1 MTTLLGRVRAWL
13 FPIAPP
19 ERLAMLRVLCGAF
32 ALLYI
37 VIRARAFVSLVD
49 ADPSR
54 FEPVGVLSLLGSPVS
69 DGVLMGCFVAA
80 VVAGIGFVAGVWF
93 RLSGPLFAL
102 LLLALSTYRSSWG
115 QVLWLENVMVLQ
127 VLIVGFSR
135 GADAL
140 AWRRGARAPL
150 ARQSAGEV
158 YGVPVRLA
166 ALVTV
171 ATYLLSVLAK
181 FRLGGTAWMFS
192 DSLRNHVAGSV
203 ARAELL
209 DAPASPVGRWLVAYE
224 WVFPPMA
231 VASVVVEL
239 ASPIALVKGRPRD
252 IWVASAWLMHV
263 SIALMLY
270 VVFPYPLFLVAFAPF
285 YDLEHLTPLGA
296 RRWARRHRLAT
307 RGRRRPTRRS
317 RHEPDRNSRS
327 SSCRWINLW

>member
-1 MTTLLGRVRAWL
+1 MTAPVGRVRDWL
-13 FPIAPP
+13 FPVAPP
-19 ERLAMLRVLCGAF
+19 ERLAMLRVLSGAF
-32 ALLYI
+32 ALGYI
-37 VIRARAFVSLVD
+37 VIRAQAFVSLVD

-54 FEPVGVLSLLGSPVS
+54 LAPVGVLSPLGSPVA
-69 DGVLMGCFVAA
+69 DGVLVGCFIAA
-80 VVAGIGFVAGVWF
+80 VVAGVGFMAGVWF
-93 RLSGPLFAL
+93 RVTGPLFAL

-135 GADAL
+135 SADAL
-140 AWRRGARAPL
+140 ALAWRPGEPTPP
-150 ARQSAGEV
+150 AGKVVREA

-209 DAPASPVGRWLVAYE
+209 DAPAPPLGRWLVAYE
-224 WVFPPMA
+224 WIFPPMA
-231 VASVVVEL
+231 VASVLVEL
-239 ASPIALVKGRPRD
+239 ASPIALVKGRLRD

-263 SIALMLY
+263 SIALLMY

-285 YDLEHLTPLGA
+285 YDLEHLTRVARGALRKPLA
-296 RRWARRHRLAT
+296 I
-307 RGRRRPTRRS
+307 GRRQ
-317 RHEPDRNSRS
+317 N
-327 SSCRWINLW
+327 

>member
-1 MTTLLGRVRAWL
+1 MCGDAMTTLVRRVGTWF
-13 FPIAPP
+13 FPTAPP
-19 ERLAMLRVLCGAF
+19 ERLAMLRVLAGAF
-32 ALLYI
+32 ALSYI
-37 VIRARAFVSLVD
+37 VIRARAFLSLMD

-54 FEPVGVLSLLGSPVS
+54 FEPVGVLSPLGAPVA
-69 DGVLMGCFVAA
+69 DGVLVGCFIVA
-80 VVAGIGFVAGVWF
+80 VVAGIGFVAGLWF

-135 GADAL
+135 SADAL
-140 AWRRGARAPL
+140 AWRPGRRAPVDRR
-150 ARQSAGEV
+150 AREA
-158 YGVPVRLA
+158 YGVPWRLA

-171 ATYLLSVLAK
+171 ATYLLSVLSK
-181 FRLGGTAWMFS
+181 FRLSGTEWMFS

-209 DAPASPVGRWLVAYE
+209 DAPAPPLGRWLVAYE

-231 VASVVVEL
+231 VASVVLEL
-239 ASPIALVKGRPRD
+239 ASPIALVKGRLRD

-263 SIALMLY
+263 SIALLMY

-285 YDLEHLTPLGA
+285 YDLEHLTRIGRGA
-296 RRWARRHRLAT
+296 RRWIKG
-307 RGRRRPTRRS
+307 RGGG
-317 RHEPDRNSRS
+317 
-327 SSCRWINLW
+327 I